1 MTLSCLAGVGNMAEL
16 HSALEVFKVPAWL
29 SSIWRWW
36 VQNDCQPW
44 MVRETD
50 TVFRWMP
57 LKLLC
62 NSPILWL
69 WSVCFFGYNWTMLKI
84 VIQGCLLILS
94 LDLICSVC
102 QTLFLNFKIKNFG
115 VTSNSFYSSIFPLFS
130 SRFSLKMYW
139 IMEGEMTL

>member
-1 MTLSCLAGVGNMAEL
+1 MTLSRLAGVGNMAEL

-69 WSVCFFGYNWTMLKI
+69 WSVCFFGYNWTILKI

-102 QTLFLNFKIKNFG
+102 QHFFLILRLRILLSHQTVSTLQYFL
-115 VTSNSFYSSIFPLFS
+115 SSH
-130 SRFSLKMYW
+130 RVSLWKC
-139 IMEGEMTL
+139 IE